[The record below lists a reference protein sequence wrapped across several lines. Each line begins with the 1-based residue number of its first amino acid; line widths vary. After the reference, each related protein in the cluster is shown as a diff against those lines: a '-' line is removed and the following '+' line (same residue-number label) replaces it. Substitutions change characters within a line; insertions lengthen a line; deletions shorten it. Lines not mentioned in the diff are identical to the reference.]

1 MSFLPCYSRTLLR
14 GLVVAAVASLGV
26 GLTARSMSAREAAMD
41 SITSLTEGVVLER
54 DAAVGETHRYSIELR
69 AGQYLHLA
77 VDQRRADLE
86 ETVTGPDGGVLLV
99 SDMPCGEIGTEPV
112 ALIAPADGVYAI
124 DLKVLGVLAPGRYG
138 IRVEAVREPTAL
150 DRRLI
155 QAMSATNE
163 AHRLSAKDPAAAVE
177 RFREAAA
184 AWRDVGD
191 RHMLVWMAH
200 EVGVLLSERLG
211 RFEEARAAASEGLPI
226 AKDLGAEWAEAHL
239 RIGLGST
246 LRGLGRLDEGKDQ
259 IERALALHRA
269 AGREVSAA
277 RALMSLGIFAGM
289 AGEPQEGLD
298 DLFEALRT
306 FQAAGITRSEAVTR
320 SYIAQAFLRL
330 RDPEPALEQCR
341 LALPAFAAE
350 PRLRG
355 RCISWMG
362 SAYLQLGDVARA
374 VQAHSEALSILET
387 APNPLLAVE
396 AYGGLGDVHVQQG
409 DLAAARQ
416 AFEAALAETGDHAL
430 RQGWVRCKLGEVELG
445 SGDVRS
451 ARASFEAAR
460 ALAPRAGALVE
471 ECAEAGLARVERDAG
486 DLAAARTHA
495 ETALATGES
504 MRARLLSDQTRS
516 TLLSAQQSRYELLVD
531 ILMRQHAQDP
541 SRGHDVAAF
550 ETSERARARSLLALL
565 AEGQVDVRRGVDPA
579 LVDEE
584 RSLRR
589 RLNTAAVQ
597 EAEARDA
604 GRTPRADALAREMES
619 LAARRVEIEG
629 RIRRASPGYAALT
642 QPQPLTLPEIRAQ
655 VLDPDTQLLQ
665 YALGEPQSYL
675 WIVSGTSLRS
685 FALAPGTEIERAA
698 RRVHE
703 RVSAPGA
710 TAGTGSHVG
719 ERDAALRELSRLLLG
734 PAAGALSGKR
744 LLVVAPGALQYV
756 PFASLPLPDSAA
768 VLLSRFEVVT
778 APSASVIA
786 TVRRD
791 AGLRSRSSNV
801 AAVFADPVFEPSDPR
816 VALARGKDSVPA
828 KQVASRDSS
837 TAAPLEQA
845 LRGVGS
851 SRDGRLGRL
860 PFSRREA
867 EVIAALAPADRMLT
881 ATGFDASRA
890 AATSPRLGEYRIVHF
905 ATHAVLN
912 TRRPELSGVVLSLV
926 DRAGLAQDGFLRL
939 HDVYNLTL
947 GADLVVLSGCQT
959 ALGRDLRGEG
969 LLGLTRGFMYAGAPA
984 VLASLWQVDD
994 ESTAELMQRFYR
1006 AMLKDGLRPAEALRT
1021 AQLDMMRSPRW
1032 SAPFYWA
1039 GFVLQGDWR

>member
-1 MSFLPCYSRTLLR
+1 MSAPAVGSKTWLRRLLM
-14 GLVVAAVASLGV
+14 LAAICATVRVS
-26 GLTARSMSAREAAMD
+26 ARSTVAQETAAGPV
-41 SITSLTEGVVLER
+41 TRLTEGLVLER
-54 DAAVGETHRYSIELR
+54 EAMVGETHRYSIELR
-69 AGQYLHLA
+69 AGQYLQLA
-77 VDQRRADLE
+77 VDQRGADMA
-86 ETVTGPDGGVLLV
+86 ETVAGPDGAVLLE
-99 SDMPCGEIGTEPV
+99 SDMPCGEIGMEPV

-124 DLKVLGVLAPGRYG
+124 DLKVFAVLPRGRYD
-138 IRVEAVREPTAL
+138 IRVEAVREPTVL

-155 QAMSATNE
+155 QAIGATNE
-163 AHRLSAKDPAAAVE
+163 AHRLSSESPAAAVE

-184 AWRDVGD
+184 AWREVGD
-191 RHMLVWMAH
+191 RHMELWMAH
-200 EVGVLLSERLG
+200 EIGVLLSERLG
-211 RFEEARAAASEGLPI
+211 RFEEARAATAEALPM
-226 AKDLGAEWAEAHL
+226 AVDLGAEWAEAYL
-239 RIGLGST
+239 RLGLGST
-246 LRGLGRLDEGKDQ
+246 LRGLGRLDDGKDQ

-298 DLFEALRT
+298 YLFDALRT
-306 FQAAGITRSEAVTR
+306 FQAAGNTRSEAVTR

-362 SAYLQLGDVARA
+362 SAYFQLGDVARA
-374 VQAHSEALSILET
+374 GQAHSEALSILKT
-387 APNPLLAVE
+387 ARSPLLAVE
-396 AYGGLGDVHVQQG
+396 AYVGLGDVHAQQG

-416 AFEAALAETGDHAL
+416 AFESALAETGDHAL

-445 SGDVRS
+445 SGDVRA

-460 ALAPRAGALVE
+460 ALAPRAGATVE
-471 ECAEAGLARVERDAG
+471 ECAEAGLARVEREAG
-486 DLAAARTHA
+486 DLAAAHTHA

-516 TLLSAQQSRYELLVD
+516 TLLAAQQSRYELLID
-531 ILMRQHAQDP
+531 ILMRQHAQEP

-565 AEGQVDVRRGVDPA
+565 AEGQVDLRRGVDPA

-589 RLNTAAVQ
+589 RLNTAATQ

-604 GRTPRADALAREMES
+604 GRKPQADVLVREMES

-629 RIRRASPGYAALT
+629 RIRRASPAYAALT

-665 YALGEPQSYL
+665 YALGEPHSYL
-675 WIVSGTSLRS
+675 WVVSGTSLQT
-685 FALAPGTEIERAA
+685 FTLAPAPEIERAA

-703 RVSAPGA
+703 LVSGGRAV
-710 TAGTGSHVG
+710 AGMGG
-719 ERDAALRELSRLLLG
+719 PPEERDAAMRELSRLLLT
-734 PAAGALSGKR
+734 PVAAALSGKR

-756 PFASLPLPDSAA
+756 PFASLPWPESDA
-768 VLLSRFEVVT
+768 VLLSRFEIVS

-786 TVRRD
+786 TVRRE
-791 AGLRSRSSNV
+791 AALRHRASRV

-816 VALARGKDSVPA
+816 VSLAVGKGSVTSTQA
-828 KQVASRDSS
+828 ASRD
-837 TAAPLEQA
+837 AGRAPPLKQA
-845 LRGVGS
+845 LRGWGAL
-851 SRDGRLGRL
+851 RDGRLGRL
-860 PFSRREA
+860 PFSRQEA
-867 EVIAALAPADRMLT
+867 EVIAALAPAGRALT
-881 ATGFDASRA
+881 ATGFDASRE
-890 AATSPRLGEYRIVHF
+890 AATRPSLGEYRIVHF

-926 DRAGLAQDGFLRL
+926 DRAGRSQDGFLRL
-939 HDVYNLTL
+939 HDVYNLSL

-959 ALGRDLRGEG
+959 ALGKDLRGEG

-994 ESTAELMQRFYR
+994 ESTAELMRLFYR
-1006 AMLKDGLRPAEALRT
+1006 AMLKDGRRPAEALRT

>member
-1 MSFLPCYSRTLLR
+1 MTLLSLRFMTWLR
-14 GLVVAAVASLGV
+14 GLLALAAVSLAV
-26 GLTARSMSAREAAMD
+26 GLTPRPTWPQEPASAPVTRLA
-41 SITSLTEGVVLER
+41 EGVVVER
-54 DAAVGETHRYSIELR
+54 EAAVGETHRYSIELR
-69 AGQYLHLA
+69 AGQYLQLA
-77 VDQRRADLE
+77 VDQRGADMAE
-86 ETVTGPDGGVLLV
+86 AVTGPHGDVLLE

-124 DLKVLGVLAPGRYG
+124 DLKVLAVLPRGRYG

-150 DRRLI
+150 DHRRI
-155 QAMSATNE
+155 QALSATIE

-177 RFREAAA
+177 RFREAAS
-184 AWRDVGD
+184 AWREVAD
-191 RHMLVWMAH
+191 RHMELWMAH
-200 EVGVLLSERLG
+200 EIGVLLSERLG
-211 RFEEARAAASEGLPI
+211 RFEEARAAAADALPM
-226 AKDLGAEWAEAHL
+226 AVDLGAEWAEAYL
-239 RIGLGST
+239 RLGLGST
-246 LRGLGRLDEGKDQ
+246 LRALGRLDEGKEQ

-277 RALMSLGIFAGM
+277 RALMSLGLFAGM

-298 DLFEALRT
+298 HLFAALRT
-306 FQAAGITRSEAVTR
+306 FQAAGNVRSEAVTR

-350 PRLRG
+350 PNLRG

-362 SAYLQLGDVARA
+362 SAYFQLGDVAQA
-374 VQAHSEALSILET
+374 GQAHAEALSILKT
-387 APNPLLAVE
+387 ARNPLLAVE
-396 AYGGLGDVHVQQG
+396 AYVGLGDVHAHLG

-416 AFEAALAETGDHAL
+416 AFESALAEAGDHAL
-430 RQGWVRCKLGEVELG
+430 RQGWVRCKLGEVELR
-445 SGDVRS
+445 SGDTRA
-451 ARASFEAAR
+451 ARLLFEAAR
-460 ALAPRAGALVE
+460 ALAPQAGATVE

-486 DLAAARTHA
+486 DLAAARAHA

-516 TLLSAQQSRYELLVD
+516 TLLAAQQSRYELLID
-531 ILMRQHAQDP
+531 ILMRQHEREP

-589 RLNTAAVQ
+589 RLNTAAAQ

-604 GRTPRADALAREMES
+604 GRKPRADTLVREMES

-642 QPQPLTLPEIRAQ
+642 QPRPLTLPEIRAQ
-655 VLDPDTQLLQ
+655 VLDADTRLLQ
-665 YALGEPQSYL
+665 YALGEPHSYL
-675 WIVSGTSLRS
+675 WVVSGTSLRS
-685 FALAPGTEIERAA
+685 FTLAPGTEIERAA
-698 RRVHE
+698 RGVHE
-703 RVSAPGA
+703 RVSAPRA
-710 TAGTGSHVG
+710 AGVASGSAA
-719 ERDAALRELSRLLLG
+719 ERDAALRELSRLLLA
-734 PAAGALSGKR
+734 PAVGALDGKR
-744 LLVVAPGALQYV
+744 LVVVAPGALQYV
-756 PFASLPLPDSAA
+756 PFASLPWPESEA
-768 VLLSRFEVVT
+768 VLLSRFEIVS

-786 TVRRD
+786 TVRRETRQRPP
-791 AGLRSRSSNV
+791 AAKV
-801 AAVFADPVFEPSDPR
+801 AAVFADPVFEPSDSR
-816 VALARGKDSVPA
+816 VAQARGQGPVTA
-828 KQVASRDSS
+828 QVASRGAGP
-837 TAAPLEQA
+837 AAPSERA
-845 LRGVGS
+845 LRGLRDI
-851 SRDGRLGRL
+851 RDGRLGRL

-867 EVIAALAPADRMLT
+867 EVIAALAPTDRALT
-881 ATGFDASRA
+881 ATGFEASRE
-890 AATSPRLGEYRIVHF
+890 AATSPDLGQYGIVHF

-926 DRAGLAQDGFLRL
+926 DRAGRGQDGFLRL
-939 HDVYNLTL
+939 HDVYNLAL

-959 ALGRDLRGEG
+959 ALGKDLRGEG

-1006 AMLKDGLRPAEALRT
+1006 GMLKEGRRPAEALRM
-1021 AQLDMMRSPRW
+1021 AQLEMMRSPRW

-1039 GFVLQGDWR
+1039 GFILQGDWR